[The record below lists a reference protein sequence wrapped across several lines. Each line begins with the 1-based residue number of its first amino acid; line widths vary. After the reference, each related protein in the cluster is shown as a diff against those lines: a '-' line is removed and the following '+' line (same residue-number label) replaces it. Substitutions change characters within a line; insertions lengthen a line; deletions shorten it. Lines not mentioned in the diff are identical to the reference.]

1 MSYGVCKLAHAAR
14 LAVCRDHMIL
24 KRFESSR
31 TISGTHRLHCF
42 RPISTEELEVRET
55 WTARSLKYPA
65 SRRHC
70 EYELPEVQDRLSVV
84 NSSTAT
90 RRTYTLSHLEMAAAS
105 AALEEG
111 PFK

>member
-1 MSYGVCKLAHAAR
+1 
-14 LAVCRDHMIL
+14 MIL

-90 RRTYTLSHLEMAAAS
+90 RRTYTLSHLEMATAA
-105 AALEEG
+105 AALE
-111 PFK
+111 